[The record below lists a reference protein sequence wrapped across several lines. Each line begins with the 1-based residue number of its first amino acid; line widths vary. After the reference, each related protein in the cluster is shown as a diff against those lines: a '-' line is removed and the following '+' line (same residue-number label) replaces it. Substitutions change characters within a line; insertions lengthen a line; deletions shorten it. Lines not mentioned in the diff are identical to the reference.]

1 MQTSKEIVA
10 SFSDALASDNDSLAA
25 REGETFRSLFRS
37 QLSSRNAKS
46 SAAISSLYNEVRNRP
61 ETWGNLPKYEDA
73 GDEYKPD
80 NSIAAGFSVVT
91 CCMNRNDHLAQSLPT
106 WLVHPEVD
114 EVIIVDW
121 SSRIPVSITLD
132 QAGMQDARIRILRV
146 EDEGTWIL
154 SHAYNLGFRA
164 ASRDKIIKVDS
175 DIMLDAGFF
184 QLNPTDT
191 SRLTAGNWRQAK
203 SGQSHVNGFFV
214 VGRDALL
221 AVNGFNERIVTYGW
235 DDDDLYERLTKA
247 GVQRKDV
254 DPDTIRHIDH
264 SDLRRIEHPKCKP
277 LTGWDEIQTF
287 PQFWI
292 ALNRQYASSCA
303 PWDASCPMTAFRVL
317 GDSRRE
323 LRLRRSHPYGIDTNL
338 IGTRIERAIAAVS
351 AIEDAFSGVAVTVS
365 PDVVDYALMTRSLKD
380 AVAAISNQSLQP
392 VEETSEVTAP
402 LGHRIDR
409 PRLIL
414 DAQHGLGNRLRA
426 IASAY
431 AFAQV
436 QDRELIIQWV
446 RDEHCDCSFDSLFD
460 FDGTVEDSRKS
471 TAEDTV
477 EVDLMNKAFRD
488 AFDPNS
494 LVRTNR
500 DVVIRSAYR
509 FTFGKP
515 YDPIEREFLRT
526 LKPSADVQTLI
537 DSVRSPND
545 IAVHV
550 RMNGGASTDPHGD
563 VPGDWSRSEDE
574 ISRRA
579 RSRSHYGYFFKRLDE
594 LLEEESTLTIF
605 LASDNSESYGAFNA
619 KYGDRVTSLPRTVY
633 DRSEM
638 QLKFALA
645 DVILLSRA
653 PVLLGSNWS
662 SFTEIA
668 HSMSENQRLEISG
681 QHF

>member
-1 MQTSKEIVA
+1 
-10 SFSDALASDNDSLAA
+10 
-25 REGETFRSLFRS
+25 
-37 QLSSRNAKS
+37 
-46 SAAISSLYNEVRNRP
+46 
-61 ETWGNLPKYEDA
+61 
-73 GDEYKPD
+73 
-80 NSIAAGFSVVT
+80 
-91 CCMNRNDHLAQSLPT
+91 
-106 WLVHPEVD
+106 
-114 EVIIVDW
+114 
-121 SSRIPVSITLD
+121 
-132 QAGMQDARIRILRV
+132 
-146 EDEGTWIL
+146 
-154 SHAYNLGFRA
+154 
-164 ASRDKIIKVDS
+164 
-175 DIMLDAGFF
+175 MLDAGFF

-191 SRLTAGNWRQAK
+191 ARLTAGNWRQAK

-317 GDSRRE
+317 GDSPRE

-402 LGHRIDR
+402 IGHRIDR

-515 YDPIEREFLRT
+515 YDPIERKFLRT

-563 VPGDWSRSEDE
+563 VPGEWSRSEDE

-594 LLEEESTLTIF
+594 LLEEESTQTIF

>member
-1 MQTSKEIVA
+1 
-10 SFSDALASDNDSLAA
+10 
-25 REGETFRSLFRS
+25 
-37 QLSSRNAKS
+37 
-46 SAAISSLYNEVRNRP
+46 
-61 ETWGNLPKYEDA
+61 
-73 GDEYKPD
+73 
-80 NSIAAGFSVVT
+80 
-91 CCMNRNDHLAQSLPT
+91 
-106 WLVHPEVD
+106 
-114 EVIIVDW
+114 
-121 SSRIPVSITLD
+121 
-132 QAGMQDARIRILRV
+132 
-146 EDEGTWIL
+146 
-154 SHAYNLGFRA
+154 
-164 ASRDKIIKVDS
+164 
-175 DIMLDAGFF
+175 MLDAGFF

-191 SRLTAGNWRQAK
+191 ARLTAGNWRQAK

-402 LGHRIDR
+402 LGLRIDR